1 MKKRVL
7 FLSLLLAGALLA
19 LPGAARAAGS
29 TSAPGPALAADGRS
43 FTYRGKSVTLG
54 PRALYVDGALTDDQA
69 AKLEYVYNSFPE
81 AMAHLTDGTE
91 EEPMEVYLAPY
102 VYWLHDPHA
111 PEAQDMKGDY
121 QLEIACRNL
130 HITGLS
136 DDPRDVVVAANF
148 GHDVGFMGSNYTMFH
163 ITGDGLTLKDLT
175 FGDYCNVDL
184 VYPRDPSLNMPM
196 RAQGNVT
203 QGQIGVYDGD
213 KLLAQNVRFI
223 SRLNMMPF
231 NNSQRALYVDCHLE
245 STDDALNGSAQ
256 AVYLNCEFEFYS
268 SKPWYTSAGVTLLDC
283 TMKIMPTGADAQPA
297 TQYLAK
303 SAGPFTVID
312 SSFVSA
318 ASGATIGWSDVFSE
332 TFKSYY
338 SNVDLNGTPI
348 TFDCGARPDAG
359 VDLTGKAALRAFK
372 LPDGAYN
379 VYNLLRGADGWDPLN
394 QKAAVSAAG
403 AADLPTSMTAYIV
416 TDDENTSTP
425 SSAPTAATMVSG
437 GENGVLTLGY
447 TLIGPQNTDYTA
459 AAHVTWSVSAGDEK
473 YVKLTPN
480 ADGTCTVE
488 GINTTE
494 EAVPVIVTAR
504 DVSGLEAAVALT
516 VRPSVLPAPTF
527 AQLPVLTLTGGK
539 ASVSYAY
546 HPATLGDR
554 PDNARLTWYVCS
566 DAQGVDPIEIA
577 VGRGD
582 APLTTLPLSL
592 TRAYVGKHLMVTVEP
607 KHRRS
612 DYGPAQTAISSTPVS
627 PQDVPAFDGHLT
639 VDLATFPV
647 ATQSQ
652 VIPGFWTVDSVKPA
666 DAQPETGSFPGG
678 WTAECDGQSKWN
690 YGTGVKNGTA
700 GITGLYNTDRGARLM
715 YAPLEPMDREMALTV
730 TLAPGKTA
738 GQGFGSKNQYMDFM
752 VKYDP
757 AHHTGYGLR
766 VYRVSSSECAFVL
779 VAHSADGNS
788 QLLSGAA
795 VSSLFLTET
804 TIRVWT
810 QGEKVYATVTSTASE
825 ETVALS
831 AYVPGLSA
839 VTDSGADLNHT
850 GTAGDNAVYLT
861 AIDVQWPERTALVVS
876 DLDPTDYC
884 YDAAVWA
891 VESGRMSVNN
901 FGAFEAGPA
910 CTADVIAAA
919 MRYSFDFSQPTDVFS
934 RSQVLEHLW
943 TACGAPEPTA
953 AAHPFTDVPTGAD
966 YEKALL
972 WAVEQGVTTG
982 TTPATFEP
990 DRLCTRGELA
1000 TMLYRALGN

>member
-69 AKLEYVYNSFPE
+69 AKLAYVYNSFPE

-91 EEPMEVYLAPY
+91 EAPMEVYLAPY

-318 ASGATIGWSDVFSE
+318 APSATIGWSDVFSE

-348 TFDCGARPDAG
+348 TFDGGARPDAG

-403 AADLPTSMTAYIV
+403 AADLPTSMTAYIL
-416 TDDENTSTP
+416 TEDP
-425 SSAPTAATMVSG
+425 SDPASAPASSPTAATMVSG

-447 TLIGPQNTDYTA
+447 ALSGPQNTDYTA

-504 DVSGLEAAVALT
+504 DTTGLEAAVALT

-566 DAQGVDPIEIA
+566 DAQGADPIEIA

-582 APLTTLPLSL
+582 TPLTTLPLSL

-810 QGEKVYATVTSTASE
+810 QGDRLCATASSTAAKD
-825 ETVALS
+825 TVSISSPVA
-831 AYVPGLSA
+831 GLSA
-839 VTDSGADLNHT
+839 VANGGVDINHT
-850 GTAGDNAVYLT
+850 GTAGDNSVYLT
-861 AIDVQWPERTALVVS
+861 SIQVQWLPFNDVS
-876 DLDPTDYC
+876 PAAYC
-884 YDAAVWA
+884 YDAALWA
-891 VESGRMSVNN
+891 VESGRMAVNEA
-901 FGAFEAGPA
+901 GAFEPHRTCVAGEMAPIPSSFA
-910 CTADVIAAA
+910 PTQPLSRADVL
-919 MRYSFDFSQPTDVFS
+919 TC
-934 RSQVLEHLW
+934 LW
-943 TACGAPEPTA
+943 TACGVPESTV
-953 AAHPFTDVPTGAD
+953 AAHSFTDVPTGAD

-1000 TMLYRALGN
+1000 TMLYRALGD